1 MYLLPALW
9 YRCVVTPARG
19 LYRSS
24 HAHQCQHSPPSRPS
38 HQHLR
43 WAPRQGGNRNAKTHQ
58 RPSEGRIA
66 NHYYHLRNAG
76 LSRGKCRWSAL
87 MPQYYESRFFPMPKS
102 TLNTS
107 LQTLCPAIFHL
118 CLKLGPSV
126 AKWACFT
133 NSSKDC
139 LSRTSCLRWRTTY
152 AATCT
157 TRSTHVCLQAHVR
170 QTFSSGR
177 ATTAS
182 RTSQMFIPPQSSAGQ
197 PGMQALW

>member
-1 MYLLPALW
+1 MCI
-9 YRCVVTPARG
+9 RDR
-19 LYRSS
+19 YRSS

-87 MPQYYESRFFPMPKS
+87 MPQSYESRFLPMPKS

-107 LQTLCPAIFHL
+107 LQTLCPAIFHS

-157 TRSTHVCLQAHVR
+157 THVFVRQGHHCLAHLANVHPTPVISRSTWD
-170 QTFSSGR
+170 
-177 ATTAS
+177 
-182 RTSQMFIPPQSSAGQ
+182 AGA
-197 PGMQALW
+197 MVIVTRVLH